1 MPVEARDITDPTF
14 ADYET
19 TTTVVIDGSAG
30 RPRHPTRVTADR
42 IAEHLEKYADQ
53 LTPNEV
59 VACSVAVRA
68 FADIA
73 EGRRA

>member
-1 MPVEARDITDPTF
+1 VETRDITDPSWG
-14 ADYET
+14 
-19 TTTVVIDGSAG
+19 DGVTLLEGAG
-30 RPRHPTRVTADR
+30 IRVAERPRHPTRVTADR